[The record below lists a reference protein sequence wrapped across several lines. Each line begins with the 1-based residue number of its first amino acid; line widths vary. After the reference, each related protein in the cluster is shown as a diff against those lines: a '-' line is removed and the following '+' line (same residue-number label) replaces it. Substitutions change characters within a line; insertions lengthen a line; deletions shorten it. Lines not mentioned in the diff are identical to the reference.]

1 MSKKINNIKKELG
14 KTSLSVT
21 ALALYLDVNESTVS
35 KWNSNIEEP
44 AIKSLDNIGEV
55 LEVDN
60 SKLFHDNNREKSG
73 LADAIQLK
81 YKELVKKKLPKKIE
95 SKDAKGNRIMVNN
108 PEMVKALRDFVE
120 EYKNSKKK

>member
-14 KTSLSVT
+14 KTSLSVA

-44 AIKSLDNIGEV
+44 AIKSLDSIGEV
-55 LEVDN
+55 LEVNN
-60 SKLFHDNNREKSG
+60 SKLLHDNNREKSG

-81 YKELVKKKLPKKIE
+81 YKELLKEKVPKKIE
-95 SKDAKGNRIMVNN
+95 SKDAKGNKIMVNN
-108 PEMVKALRDFVE
+108 PEMVKALREFVE
-120 EYKNSKKK
+120 RYKKTK